1 VSGRQQEEIVKK
13 IYLALIAMLLV
24 SVSAFAGHRRQDIVG
39 TAIQAGTFNTLAQA
53 LQAAGLVDTLQGPG
67 PFTVFAPTDK
77 AFASLPRG
85 TLEVLLKPENKEQLR
100 SILAYHV
107 VPGRVTASDIRKTTS
122 AKTVNGQELR
132 ISFLKGVAWV
142 NDSRVTRA
150 DMAASN
156 GIIHVV
162 DKVMLP
168 KMGDITQVDKVA
180 DLLAEFESR
189 AIETR
194 RDAARLESKTRGGLS
209 WQSHSQTLNLMK
221 DHVNDMGKMLAE
233 LEALK
238 PQATLLQAKA
248 IECARPHL
256 QAMADG
262 VESAITALNEDRR
275 MSSPEYKA
283 TLHGVWTSA
292 DRLYRTVD
300 TIIDYH
306 EARNRMS
313 SLLEEPVT
321 R

>member
-1 VSGRQQEEIVKK
+1 VKK
-13 IYLALIAMLLV
+13 TYLALIAMLLI
-24 SVSAFAGHRRQDIVG
+24 SVRAFAGHRRQDIVG

-53 LQAAGLVDTLQGPG
+53 LQAADLVDTLKGPG

-77 AFASLPRG
+77 AFANLPPG

-100 SILAYHV
+100 SILTYHV
-107 VPGRVTASDIRKTTS
+107 LPGQVTAAQIRKTTS

-142 NDSRVTRA
+142 NDSRVTRT
-150 DMAASN
+150 DVPASN
-156 GIIHVV
+156 GLIHVV

-168 KMGDITQVDKVA
+168 KMGDFAQMEKVG
-180 DLLAEFESR
+180 DLLAQFESR

-209 WQSHSQTLNLMK
+209 WQSHVDTLNLMRE
-221 DHVNDMGKMLAE
+221 HVNDMGKMLAE

-238 PQATLLQAKA
+238 PQATLLQEKA

-256 QAMADG
+256 QEMADG
-262 VESAITALNEDRR
+262 VESAIAALNQDRR
-275 MSSPEYKA
+275 NVMSQNYKA

-300 TIIDYH
+300 TIIDYQ
-306 EARNRMS
+306 EARSRMT
-313 SLLEEPVT
+313 SLMQEPVT

>member
-1 VSGRQQEEIVKK
+1 MKK
-13 IYLALIAMLLV
+13 FYLALIATLLV
-24 SVSAFAGHRRQDIVG
+24 SITAFAGHRREDIVG
-39 TAIQAGTFNTLAQA
+39 TAVQAGTFNTLAHA
-53 LQAAGLVDTLQGPG
+53 LQAADLVDTLKGPG

-77 AFASLPRG
+77 AFASLPPG
-85 TLEVLLKPENKEQLR
+85 TMEVLLRPENKEQLR
-100 SILAYHV
+100 SILTYHV
-107 VPGRVTASDIRKTTS
+107 VPGRVTAAAIRKTTS
-122 AKTVNGQELR
+122 AKTVNDQELR
-132 ISFLKGVAWV
+132 ISFLKGVARV

-150 DMAASN
+150 DVAASN

-168 KMGDITQVDKVA
+168 KMGDITQVEKVG
-180 DLLAEFESR
+180 DLLAQFESR

-194 RDAARLESKTRGGLS
+194 RDAGRLESKTRGGLS

-233 LEALK
+233 MEALK

-248 IECARPHL
+248 IECARPQL
-256 QAMADG
+256 QEMADG
-262 VESAITALNEDRR
+262 VESAIAALNEDRR
-275 MSSPEYKA
+275 NVVSQNYKA

-306 EARNRMS
+306 EARNRMT
-313 SLLEEPVT
+313 SLMQEPVT

>member
-1 VSGRQQEEIVKK
+1 MKK
-13 IYLALIAMLLV
+13 TYLALIAILLI

-53 LQAAGLVDTLQGPG
+53 LQAADLADTLKGPG

-77 AFASLPRG
+77 AFANLPPG

-100 SILAYHV
+100 SILTYHV
-107 VPGRVTASDIRKTTS
+107 LPGRVTAAAIRKTTS

-132 ISFLKGVAWV
+132 VSFLKGVAWV

-168 KMGDITQVDKVA
+168 KMGDITQVEKVG
-180 DLLAEFESR
+180 DLLAQFESR

-194 RDAARLESKTRGGLS
+194 RDAARLESKTRGSLS
-209 WQSHSQTLNLMK
+209 WQSHSKTLNLMK

-238 PQATLLQAKA
+238 PQATLLQEKA

-256 QAMADG
+256 QEMADG
-262 VESAITALNEDRR
+262 VKSAIAALNQDRR
-275 MSSPEYKA
+275 NVMSQNYKA

-292 DRLYRTVD
+292 ARLYRTVD

-306 EARNRMS
+306 EARSRMT
-313 SLLEEPVT
+313 SLMQEPVT

>member
-1 VSGRQQEEIVKK
+1 MKK
-13 IYLALIAMLLV
+13 TYLALIAMLLI

-53 LQAAGLVDTLQGPG
+53 LQAADLVDTLKGPG

-77 AFASLPRG
+77 AFANLPPG

-100 SILAYHV
+100 SILTYHV
-107 VPGRVTASDIRKTTS
+107 LPGQVTAAQIRKTTS

-142 NDSRVTRA
+142 NDSRVTRT
-150 DMAASN
+150 DVPASN
-156 GIIHVV
+156 GLIHVV

-168 KMGDITQVDKVA
+168 KMGDFAQMEKVG
-180 DLLAEFESR
+180 DLLAQFESR

-209 WQSHSQTLNLMK
+209 WQSHVDTLNLMRE
-221 DHVNDMGKMLAE
+221 HVNDMGKMLAE

-238 PQATLLQAKA
+238 PQATLLQEKA

-256 QAMADG
+256 QEMADG
-262 VESAITALNEDRR
+262 VESAIAALNQDRR
-275 MSSPEYKA
+275 NVMSQNYKA

-300 TIIDYH
+300 TIIDYQ
-306 EARNRMS
+306 EARSRMT
-313 SLLEEPVT
+313 SLMQEPVT